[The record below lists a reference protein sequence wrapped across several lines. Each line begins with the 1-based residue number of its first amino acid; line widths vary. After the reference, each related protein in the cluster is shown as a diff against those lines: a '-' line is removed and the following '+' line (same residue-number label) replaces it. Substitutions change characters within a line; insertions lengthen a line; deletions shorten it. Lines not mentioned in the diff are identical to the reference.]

1 MNMNMNIPVKIMCN
15 YIIEMLKIN
24 QQTVMS
30 FLLGLLLAYLFY
42 KVVSQRNC
50 IVLDSKKAVD
60 LLNKVHKGHDGKCF
74 KLVQEENQNKCNS
87 L

>member
-1 MNMNMNIPVKIMCN
+1 MKFNL
-15 YIIEMLKIN
+15 E
-24 QQTVMS
+24 TVVS

-42 KVVSQRNC
+42 LVVSQRKC

-60 LLNKVHKGHDGKCF
+60 LFNKVHKGHDGKCF
-74 KLVQEENQNKCNS
+74 KLVQEESNKKCNS

>member
-1 MNMNMNIPVKIMCN
+1 MKFNL
-15 YIIEMLKIN
+15 E
-24 QQTVMS
+24 TVVS

-42 KVVSQRNC
+42 IVVSQRKC

-60 LLNKVHKGHDGKCF
+60 LFNKVHKGHDGKCF
-74 KLVQEENQNKCNS
+74 KLVQEESNKKCNS

>member
-1 MNMNMNIPVKIMCN
+1 MKLNL
-15 YIIEMLKIN
+15 E
-24 QQTVMS
+24 TVVS

-42 KVVSQRNC
+42 HVVSQRKC

-60 LLNKVHKGHDGKCF
+60 LFNKVHKGHDGKCF
-74 KLVQEENQNKCNS
+74 KLVLDENKNKCNS

>member
-1 MNMNMNIPVKIMCN
+1 MKFNL
-15 YIIEMLKIN
+15 E
-24 QQTVMS
+24 TVVS

-42 KVVSQRNC
+42 SVVSQRKC

-60 LLNKVHKGHDGKCF
+60 LFNKVHKGHDGKCF
-74 KLVQEENQNKCNS
+74 KLVPEETGNKCTS

>member
-1 MNMNMNIPVKIMCN
+1 MKL
-15 YIIEMLKIN
+15 E
-24 QQTVMS
+24 TVVS

-42 KVVSQRNC
+42 HVVSQRKC

-60 LLNKVHKGHDGKCF
+60 LFNKVHKGHDGKCF
-74 KLVQEENQNKCNS
+74 KLVLDENKNKCNS

>member
-1 MNMNMNIPVKIMCN
+1 MSKYN
-15 YIIEMLKIN
+15 IEMKLN
-24 QQTVMS
+24 LETGVS

-42 KVVSQRNC
+42 QVVSQRKC

-60 LLNKVHKGHDGKCF
+60 LFNKIHKGHDGKCF
-74 KLVQEENQNKCNS
+74 KLVLDETKNKCNS

>member
-1 MNMNMNIPVKIMCN
+1 MSK
-15 YIIEMLKIN
+15 YIIEMKFNLE
-24 QQTVMS
+24 TVVS

-42 KVVSQRNC
+42 LVVSQRKC

-60 LLNKVHKGHDGKCF
+60 LFNKVHKGHDGKCF
-74 KLVQEENQNKCNS
+74 KLVPEENKNKCNS

>member
-1 MNMNMNIPVKIMCN
+1 MSKYN
-15 YIIEMLKIN
+15 IEMKLE
-24 QQTVMS
+24 TVVS

-42 KVVSQRNC
+42 HVVSQRRC

-60 LLNKVHKGHDGKCF
+60 LFNKVHKGHDGKCF
-74 KLVQEENQNKCNS
+74 KLVLDENKNKCNS

>member
-1 MNMNMNIPVKIMCN
+1 MNIPAKIMCN

-24 QQTVMS
+24 QKTVVS
-30 FLLGLLLAYLFY
+30 FLLGLLLAFLFY

-74 KLVQEENQNKCNS
+74 KLVQEVNQNKCNS